1 MTTQL
6 TTPTLKAL
14 ISQVLQDAFYDLQ
27 NEFPDE
33 LPAEPTPALEDPP
46 AILQES
52 VDAKLMKVLNQ
63 LPRERRKVIFNR
75 FGYYTQNALLR
86 NISNTQKA
94 TKGNL

>member
-1 MTTQL
+1 MPEPPAVSREPPL
-6 TTPTLKAL
+6 PLFA
-14 ISQVLQDAFYDLQ
+14 S
-27 NEFPDE
+27 
-33 LPAEPTPALEDPP
+33 PAEPTPALEDPP